1 MSAISRKSKNWVK
14 IVRYDISEKSSIAI
28 LAIIIFVVMITSS
41 AGASDNSSSSKII
54 YAYWPYWIDFQSY
67 QPDWDL
73 LNYVSYFSLEVNSN
87 GTLNTNN
94 IGTNYYSVRDTAH
107 AHNVGVTLVIESFD
121 QDVQDSILVNKQKE
135 LAMAIVQN
143 IKYYGADG
151 ISIDFENLRTS
162 NSITNEPNSI
172 LMGDFIR
179 TLYGIIK
186 GISPDYHISYAVHHR
201 VDNAYQNANLSQYL
215 DALFLMGYDY
225 HWSNSNSTGAVSP
238 FEDKTQQDIGD
249 SVKILERYYPTN
261 KIILGL
267 PFYGYEWPSSS
278 GEPGARVIGEGR
290 AVYLKN
296 ATDSSKIYGR
306 IWDSSSNTP
315 WFKYQKDGVWYQT
328 WYDDD
333 ESLGLK
339 IDYVYSENLRGI
351 GFWALGYEGNN
362 ATIWNTIK
370 NKSESWSRIQA
381 SPGFDVIVFLTGLF
395 LVLFARKRQGHG

>member
-1 MSAISRKSKNWVK
+1 MSAILRKSKNGVK
-14 IVRYDISEKSSIAI
+14 IVRYDICKKGSIAI
-28 LAIIIFVVMITSS
+28 LAFIILVLMITSS
-41 AGASDNSSSSKII
+41 AEASDNSSSSKVIF
-54 YAYWPYWIDFQSY
+54 AYWPYWIDLQSY

-73 LNYVSYFSLEVNSN
+73 LNYVSYFSIEVNLN

-94 IGTNYYSVRDTAH
+94 IGTNYYSIRDIAH
-107 AHNVGVTLVIESFD
+107 ARNVRVTLVIESFD

-135 LAMAIVQN
+135 LAMAIAQK

-151 ISIDFENLRTS
+151 ISIDFENLRTT

-172 LMGDFIR
+172 LMEEFIR

-186 GISPDYHISYAVHHR
+186 GISPDYHISYAVHHT
-201 VDNAYQNANLSQYL
+201 VDDAYQNANLSQYI

-225 HWSNSNSTGAVSP
+225 HWSNGNTTGAVSP
-238 FEDKTQQDIGD
+238 FEDKTQQDIED

-278 GEPGARVIGEGR
+278 DEPGARVIGEGR

-296 ATDSSKIYGR
+296 ATYSSKIYGR

-315 WFKYQKDGVWYQT
+315 WFRYQKNGMWYQT

-339 IDYVYSENLRGI
+339 IDYGYSENLGGI

-370 NKSESWSRIQA
+370 KKSESWSRIRE
-381 SPGFDVIVFLTGLF
+381 SPGFDVLVFLTGIF
-395 LVLFARKRQGHG
+395 LVLFAKKKQEHG